1 MFSRIGFLKKSQ
13 NSQENTFAGVSFLWS
28 WRPCACNVMKK
39 RPPAKVFSYEFCKT
53 LKRNFYTQHFRVIA
67 SEYCFCLLSDC
78 IGYCPALWSWIAFI
92 VKIKHMKH
100 VRGSCVWCTPGKFI
114 LTFKCVLSKSYIEFV
129 TKFTL
134 RLALP
139 ISTLIMKIFHV
150 WTYFWPMFYTP

>member
-1 MFSRIGFLKKSQ
+1 MKLKAMHLQRYEK
-13 NSQENTFAGVSFLWS
+13 ET
-28 WRPCACNVMKK
+28 
-39 RPPAKVFSYEFCKT
+39 PAKVFSYEFCKT
-53 LKRNFYTQHFRVIA
+53 LKKNFYTEHFRVIA
-67 SEYCFCLLSDC
+67 SEYCFCLLSDY

-150 WTYFWPMFYTP
+150 WTHFWPMFYTP

>member
-1 MFSRIGFLKKSQ
+1 MRLQRYEK
-13 NSQENTFAGVSFLWS
+13 ET
-28 WRPCACNVMKK
+28 
-39 RPPAKVFSYEFCKT
+39 PAKVFSYEFCKT
-53 LKRNFYTQHFRVIA
+53 LKKNFYTEHFRVIA

-78 IGYCPALWSWIAFI
+78 IRYCPALWSWIAFI

-139 ISTLIMKIFHV
+139 ISTLIMKIFSRLNPFLANV
-150 WTYFWPMFYTP
+150 LTQKRLGGSIKPPFLWCFQKCIL